1 MLRRGDSGRERES
14 PQVRHLRSDRRR
26 RRLHPVISR
35 RDAKVKLI
43 SQVPLFQGCSQP
55 ELARIAGIMTQLDE
69 PEGKVLIRQGE
80 PGGDF
85 FVLAEGTAEV
95 RKGNRRVSTLGPG
108 DFAGEIALL
117 TNAPRTAT
125 VRTTSQVSVLRVKSV
140 MSRTRRSTCRLLQR
154 LETDHPPRRAVRTCA
169 R

>member
-1 MLRRGDSGRERES
+1 MRHFRSARG
-14 PQVRHLRSDRRR
+14 R
-26 RRLHPVISR
+26 RRLDLVIFR

-125 VRTTSQVSVLRVKSV
+125 VRTTSPVSVLRVTSKGFAE
-140 MSRTRRSTCRLLQR
+140 L
-154 LETDHPPRRAVRTCA
+154 LETSPTIRRKIQRALADRVAPTA
-169 R
+169 L

>member
-1 MLRRGDSGRERES
+1 M
-14 PQVRHLRSDRRR
+14 
-26 RRLHPVISR
+26 IFR

-85 FVLAEGTAEV
+85 FVLAEGTEV

-125 VRTTSQVSVLRVKSV
+125 VRTTSPVSVLRVTSKGFAE
-140 MSRTRRSTCRLLQR
+140 L
-154 LETDHPPRRAVRTCA
+154 LETSPTIRRKIQRALADRVA
-169 R
+169 PNAL

>member
-1 MLRRGDSGRERES
+1 M
-14 PQVRHLRSDRRR
+14 RHFRCERRR
-26 RRLHPVISR
+26 RRLHVVIFR

-43 SQVPLFQGCSQP
+43 SHVPLFQGCSQP
-55 ELARIAGIMTQLDE
+55 ELARVAGIMTQLDE

-80 PGGDF
+80 PGRDF

-125 VRTTSQVSVLRVKSV
+125 VRTTSSVSVLRVTSKGFAA
-140 MSRTRRSTCRLLQR
+140 L
-154 LETDHPPRRAVRTCA
+154 LETSPTIQRKIQKALADRVAPTAL
-169 R
+169 

>member
-1 MLRRGDSGRERES
+1 
-14 PQVRHLRSDRRR
+14 
-26 RRLHPVISR
+26 VIFR

-43 SQVPLFQGCSQP
+43 SHVPLFQGCSQP
-55 ELARIAGIMTQLDE
+55 ELARVAGIMIQLDE

-80 PGGDF
+80 PGRDF

-125 VRTTSQVSVLRVKSV
+125 VRTTSPVSVLRVTSKGFAA
-140 MSRTRRSTCRLLQR
+140 L
-154 LETDHPPRRAVRTCA
+154 LETSPAIRRKVHKALADRVAPTA
-169 R
+169 L